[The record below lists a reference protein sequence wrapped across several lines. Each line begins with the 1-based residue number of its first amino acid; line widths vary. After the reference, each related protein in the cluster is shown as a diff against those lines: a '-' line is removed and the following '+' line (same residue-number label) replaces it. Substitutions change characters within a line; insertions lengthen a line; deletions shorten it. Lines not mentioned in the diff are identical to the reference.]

1 MGDCVRLG
9 NRVRVPPTEQEF
21 VLAHNTAVS
30 AKVAMIEIQI
40 DSFEKYHEEV
50 VFQFSLGALYRGVT
64 NRGYELVPSV
74 GRCLPDFQRNGR
86 DRSKLLDHERFAL
99 EIFEKESAGFLS
111 SKVSD
116 PWELIVLAQ
125 HHGLPTRLLDWTH
138 NPLVALFFAVQSND
152 DTDAAVYALEAGV
165 VLDVMD
171 TGELGKHPLE
181 LQETR
186 QFVPTNSSPRVLA
199 QSSVFTVHADPTDPW
214 TASGM
219 KKLIIPKEKKMQL
232 RGVLYKYGV
241 SSKKL
246 FPGLDGLGRTI
257 RYLKFG
263 GNA

>member
-1 MGDCVRLG
+1 
-9 NRVRVPPTEQEF
+9 
-21 VLAHNTAVS
+21 
-30 AKVAMIEIQI
+30 MIEIKI
-40 DSFEKYHEEV
+40 ESFESYHREV
-50 VFQFSLGALYRGVT
+50 VLKFSLGALYRGVT
-64 NRGYELVPSV
+64 NKNHELIPSV
-74 GRCLPDFQRNGR
+74 GRYLPDYQKNGR
-86 DRSKLLDHERFAL
+86 DKSKLLNHERFAL
-99 EIFEKESAGFLS
+99 EIFEKDSAGFLP

-186 QFVPTNSSPRVLA
+186 QLVPNSSSPRISA
-199 QSSVFTVHADPTDPW
+199 QSSVFTVHAQPTDPW

-219 KKLIIPKEKKMQL
+219 KKLTIPKEQKMQL
-232 RGVLYKYGV
+232 RAVLYKYGV

-246 FPGLDGLGRTI
+246 FPGLDGIGRTV

-263 GNA
+263 GQA